1 MKEIGDVTFLVV
13 DAGLFLP
20 MARRLA
26 EDAKRVIFYNPD
38 RRSFPSLRQAA
49 IGDGFPDIEITLDL
63 WDEIDEIDC
72 AVFPDIGNAGIQL
85 HLESMGIPVWGSRG
99 GDRIELDREYFL
111 GMLGEIGIDVPEYTV
126 KTGLTELT
134 NHLYDLED
142 QYIKVSRWRGDMET
156 AHWRNWKLDKG
167 WLDKLAVTLGPLKE
181 YVRFLVLPAID
192 TPLEIGADTYF
203 VKDDWPSTM
212 ISGIEAK
219 DLCYFGS
226 VMEREKM
233 PKEITAILT
242 AIKPFLA
249 EQRYC
254 NQISFEVRVKDD
266 KAFYIDATQRGG
278 MPSSASQQLL
288 WSNFPE
294 IVWAGANG
302 ELVDPIPEAK
312 FSIEAMLT
320 SKPEKDTW
328 DVAEI
333 PKSLERWCRFSYC
346 SFVEGCYA
354 FPPEEFHNGELGW
367 LCAIGDT
374 PRQTLDAIKGLADQ
388 LPDGITAHIEE
399 MVALINEVESA
410 ESEGIKLTEQAM
422 PEPAEVIKA

>member
-1 MKEIGDVTFLVV
+1 MKEISDVTFLVV
-13 DAGLFLP
+13 DSGLFLP

-26 EDAKRVIFYNPD
+26 ESAKRVIFYNPD
-38 RRSFPSLRQAA
+38 RRPFPSLRQAA
-49 IGDGFPDIEITLDL
+49 IGDGFPDIEITLDF
-63 WDEIDEIDC
+63 WDEINEIDC
-72 AVFPDIGNAGIQL
+72 AVFPDISHAGIQL
-85 HLESMGIPVWGSRG
+85 HLESMGIPVWGSRS
-99 GDRIELDREYFL
+99 GDELELDRERL
-111 GMLGEIGIDVPEYTV
+111 LEVLKDLDLDVPEYTI
-126 KTGLTELT
+126 KIGLTELT
-134 NHLYDLED
+134 SHLHNLDD
-142 QYIKVSRWRGDMET
+142 QYIKISRWRGDMET
-156 AHWRNWKLDKG
+156 AHWRNWDLDRG

-181 YVRFLVLPAID
+181 HIRFLVLPAID

-203 VKDDWPSTM
+203 VRDQWPSTM
-212 ISGIEAK
+212 LSGIEAK

-226 VMEREKM
+226 VMDREKM
-233 PKEITAILT
+233 PKEITAILSAVT
-242 AIKPFLA
+242 PYLA
-249 EQRYC
+249 EHGYC
-254 NQISFEVRVKDD
+254 NQISFEVRVKED
-266 KAFYIDATQRGG
+266 KAFYIDATQRAG

-302 ELVDPIPEAK
+302 ELVEPKPEAK